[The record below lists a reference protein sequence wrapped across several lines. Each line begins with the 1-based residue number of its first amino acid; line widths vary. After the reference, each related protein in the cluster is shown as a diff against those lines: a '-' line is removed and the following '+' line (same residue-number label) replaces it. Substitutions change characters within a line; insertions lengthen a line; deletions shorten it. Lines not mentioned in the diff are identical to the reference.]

1 MPFLGLLLCATS
13 VSITVQTL
21 RDLGKMNTRESTT
34 ILGAAVFDD
43 VIVVILLA
51 FVMSF

>member
-1 MPFLGLLLCATS
+1 
-13 VSITVQTL
+13 
-21 RDLGKMNTRESTT
+21 MNTRESTT
-34 ILGAAVFDD
+34 ILGVAVFDD

>member
-1 MPFLGLLLCATS
+1 MQFLGLLLCATS

-34 ILGAAVFDD
+34 ILGVAVFDD